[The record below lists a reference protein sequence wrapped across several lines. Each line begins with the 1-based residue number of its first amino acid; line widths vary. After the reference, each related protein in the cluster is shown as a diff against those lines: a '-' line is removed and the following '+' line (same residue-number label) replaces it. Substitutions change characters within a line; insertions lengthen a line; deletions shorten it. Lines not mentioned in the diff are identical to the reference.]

1 MTESIEPTDAVYAT
15 FAKANKGLLLQL
27 EEELRPDFG
36 PGVISKT
43 RFEED
48 LANTLVFRL
57 ATGPFAFRVHKPVR
71 ERWEA
76 KGVKVMIP
84 LIARWAAL
92 EVLFVPGLSLEECGQ
107 ISVAAD
113 HSRLPVGEALFG
125 WSMRG
130 EMKDSW
136 SLDTVSPSRI
146 VGYTAEVAR
155 FWKAFM
161 EGDPSV
167 AAAHFVANPKAL
179 GLPAA
184 PQFPRSSSPSS
195 RIGPLELVAT
205 GLLIL
210 AGNRQ
215 AAAATLAAFEARPE
229 NRDLDKKTNELVFG
243 RTGPE
248 RAGLVAALR
257 QHLDG

>member
-1 MTESIEPTDAVYAT
+1 VTTEPVYAT
-15 FAKANKGLLLQL
+15 FAKASKGLLQQL
-27 EEELRPDFG
+27 EEELRADFG

-43 RFEED
+43 TFDENRSD
-48 LANTLVFRL
+48 TLVFRL

-84 LIARWAAL
+84 LIARWTAL
-92 EVLFVPGLSLEECGQ
+92 EALFVPSLSLEECGQ
-107 ISVAAD
+107 LPIASDAG
-113 HSRLPVGEALFG
+113 RLPLGEALFG

-136 SLDTVSPSRI
+136 PLDTVSSSHV
-146 VGYTAEVAR
+146 VGFTAEVAR

-167 AAAHFVANPKAL
+167 AAAHFVKHPKAL

-184 PQFPRSSSPSS
+184 PKFPRSSSPTS

-205 GLLIL
+205 GLLLL

-215 AAAATLAAFEARPE
+215 AAAATLSAFEALPE
-229 NRDLDKKTNELVFG
+229 NQNLVQKPNEKSFG

-248 RAGLVAALR
+248 RAQLVEALR
-257 QHLDG
+257 QGLDG